1 MTNPFDQ
8 LNLRPQE
15 RRILVVVALIIFVV
29 LNFLLVTPLFGQLGQ
44 AELALDKS
52 KRTSAK
58 YEAEIAKAPNFE
70 RIEARL
76 KEEGGDV
83 LKEELQLQRIVNN
96 QAIAA
101 GVQVSRSN
109 PSSPT

>member
-15 RRILVVVALIIFVV
+15 RRVLVIVGLIIFVV
-29 LNFLLVTPLFGQLGQ
+29 LNILFVRPLFGELGT
-44 AELALDKS
+44 AEIALDKS
-52 KRTSAK
+52 KKTLDK

-76 KEEGGDV
+76 KKEGGDV
-83 LKEELQLQRIVNN
+83 LSEELQLQRIVNN
-96 QAIAA
+96 QANAA
-101 GVQVSRSN
+101 GVQVSRYN
-109 PSSPT
+109 